1 MTNYE
6 KYKDEIEYIWK
17 DRLTGFGLQNNE
29 IKSCIDI
36 SCDGCAFF
44 EGDDDC
50 CDPNSQKWL
59 VSECKDPAE
68 DVDWSKVPVDTPVLV
83 KHHENDS
90 WAKAYFAKTD
100 RNEVCT
106 FKNGTTSWTNKEETF
121 GGEKGRWLDM
131 WEYAKLADPDDLKKS
146 EFYQEK
152 REYGDEELIDM
163 LVTNY
168 VEKADDDIY
177 FSRKNYKEFLESIYW
192 FWKANMNNFNKEK
205 IVKAVKLMLEVE

>member
-6 KYKDEIEYIWK
+6 KYKDEIDKIWK
-17 DRLTGFGLQNNE
+17 SGDIACFTKNGE
-29 IKSCIDI
+29 IKPCYKIV
-36 SCDGCAFF
+36 CPECEFNGEKGCSSN
-44 EGDDDC
+44 
-50 CDPNSQKWL
+50 PQKWL

-83 KHHENDS
+83 KDFKDS
-90 WAKAYFAKTD
+90 EWKKRYFAGI
-100 RNEVCT
+100 NE
-106 FKNGTTSWTNKEETF
+106 NGEITAFCNGNTSWSDNEENSTVPWKYVKLTN
-121 GGEKGRWLDM
+121 
-131 WEYAKLADPDDLKKS
+131 PDDLKKS